1 MGQASTWQEES
12 MTAELTRL
20 LRKMQTTDGMDLVAV
35 ITMDGLVIDSAGRA
49 AFDAQQVAA
58 AACNGLLMARALGG
72 ELDRGLPVQAI
83 IEFEHG
89 LLLMEPLDEDLG
101 LILLA
106 PREAN
111 LGRLR
116 LMARKY
122 SQELLQ
128 ATSV

>member
-1 MGQASTWQEES
+1 

-20 LRKMQTTDGMDLVAV
+20 LQKLQASDGIDLVAV
-35 ITMDGLVIDSAGRA
+35 ITMDGLVIDA
-49 AFDAQQVAA
+49 ANKVALDPQQVAA

-72 ELDRGLPVQAI
+72 ELGRGLPVQTI
-83 IEFEHG
+83 IEFEQG
-89 LLLMEPLDEDLG
+89 VLLMEPLDEDLG
-101 LILLA
+101 FIMLA
-106 PREAN
+106 PKEAN

-116 LMARKY
+116 LIARRY

>member
-1 MGQASTWQEES
+1 

-49 AFDAQQVAA
+49 TLDAQHVAA
-58 AACNGLLMARALGG
+58 ATCNGLLMARALGG
-72 ELDRGLPVQAI
+72 ELERGRPIQAI
-83 IEFEHG
+83 IEFEYG

-122 SQELLQ
+122 TQELLQ